1 MKQLLLALLFCLCL
15 PKSNFAQVVD
25 DVAGKTYYYY
35 DELSQKKMKEVFHHK
50 QMIKIMPD
58 PNNYGS
64 YVDSVFY
71 IKSGPYTRYYEN
83 GNLQCSGFYKDE
95 KKDSTWKYY
104 DSKGDFIKEE
114 HYNKGV
120 LVK

>member
-1 MKQLLLALLFCLCL
+1 
-15 PKSNFAQVVD
+15 
-25 DVAGKTYYYY
+25 
-35 DELSQKKMKEVFHHK
+35 MKEVFHHK